1 MIALGFQ
8 ASFGDFELDFAFE
21 SEAASVGIFGPSG
34 SGKTSVLELTAGWRR
49 ARSGH
54 ARVGDRTLFDSE
66 RGIDLPIEARGVGYV
81 PQDLLLFPHWSVAR
95 NVTAGGAQRF
105 ERVMDVLELSGL
117 VERRV
122 DSLSGGERQRV
133 ALARALCSGADL
145 LALDEPMGALD
156 LPLRRRI
163 LPWLVRVREEFG
175 VPMLLVSHDP
185 TEIQALC
192 EHVVILRGGKVFRR
206 GPPGEVLAEALRPER
221 ASFENVLR
229 GVVRATR
236 PGSADV
242 ELAPGILL
250 RVSDADLAPDQGAL
264 VGIRAEDIL
273 LARERPNGLSAR
285 NILPGKVL
293 SARHTD
299 GECDLTVALAERL
312 RLHVHVTPEAV
323 RELGLEAG
331 VGVHL
336 VIKTHSCRV
345 LAALPG

>member
-1 MIALGFQ
+1 MIALRLL
-8 ASFGDFELDFAFE
+8 ARFGDFELDFAFE
-21 SEAASVGIFGPSG
+21 SDASSVGIFGPSG
-34 SGKTSVLELTAGWRR
+34 AGKTSVLELTAGWRR

-54 ARVGDRTLFDSE
+54 ARVAGRTLFDSE
-66 RGIDLPIEARGVGYV
+66 RGIDLPVEARGVGYV

-95 NVTAGGAQRF
+95 NVTAGGALGF
-105 ERVMDVLELSGL
+105 ERVMGLLELSGL
-117 VERRV
+117 AERSV

-192 EHVVILRGGKVFRR
+192 EHVVVLEAGKVRER
-206 GPPGEVLAEALRPER
+206 GPPGEVLVDALWPER

-236 PGSADV
+236 PGTADI
-242 ELAPGILL
+242 ELAPGTLL
-250 RVSDADLAPDQGAL
+250 RVSAADLAPDQRAL
-264 VGIRAEDIL
+264 VGLRADDIM

-293 SARHTD
+293 SARQRD
-299 GECDLTVALAERL
+299 GDCDLTVALAERV

-336 VIKTHSCRV
+336 IVKTHSCRV

>member
-1 MIALGFQ
+1 MIALRFQ
-8 ASFGDFELDFAFE
+8 ASFGDFHLDFALE
-21 SEAASVGIFGPSG
+21 SEASSVGIFGPSG
-34 SGKTSVLELTAGWRR
+34 AGKTSVLELAAGWRR

-54 ARVGDRTLFDSE
+54 ARVGERTLFDSR

-81 PQDLLLFPHWSVAR
+81 PQDLLLFPHWNVAR
-95 NVTAGGAQRF
+95 NVRAGGALRF
-105 ERVMDVLELSGL
+105 ERVMEVLELSGL
-117 VERRV
+117 AERPV

-133 ALARALCSGADL
+133 ALARALCSGAAL

-192 EHVVILRGGKVFRR
+192 GHVVVLVGGKVCQE
-206 GPPGEVLAEALRPER
+206 GPPGEVLADAQRPGR
-221 ASFENVLR
+221 ARFENVLR

-236 PGSADV
+236 PGSADI
-242 ELAPGILL
+242 ELAPGTLL
-250 RVSDADLAPDQGAL
+250 RVSDADLAPDQRAL
-264 VGIRAEDIL
+264 VGLRADDIL
-273 LARERPNGLSAR
+273 VSRERPNGLSAR

-293 SARHTD
+293 SARHRD
-299 GECDLTVALAERL
+299 GDCDLTVALAERVH
-312 RLHVHVTPEAV
+312 LHVHVTPEAV

-336 VIKTHSCRV
+336 VVKTHSCRV